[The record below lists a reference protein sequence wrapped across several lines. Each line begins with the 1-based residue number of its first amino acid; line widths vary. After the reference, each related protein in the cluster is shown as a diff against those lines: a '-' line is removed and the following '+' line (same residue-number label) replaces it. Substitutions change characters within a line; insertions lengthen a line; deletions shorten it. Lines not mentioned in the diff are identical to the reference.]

1 MQVKISKDIFNS
13 SAHDSELN
21 KLLNFFSDGRHFL
34 VFEDEDEIE
43 AYRNSSWKKN
53 ELNKRQLKDIDEYI
67 VASTRRKKSKKTI
80 SVSNKDSIFFTPIEA
95 YLYLGQPL
103 VVILENSEYEL
114 PFINAIIRH
123 FDFSGSLEHA
133 KQQLWLIFENG
144 GGSSINSVIKGK
156 ISSYT
161 SMYFTKPPNNY
172 LRTFVI
178 MDSDKKYPDMQI
190 VKSKWEFLKQND
202 IHFHILYKRE
212 KENYMP
218 SSIFQNFVNTDKQKR
233 KYAKCF
239 LQLNNPQKDFID
251 IEKGFFAKKG
261 EDKKSI
267 KKREELLPEEI
278 ALYNKIPAYDYEIL
292 DIGFSQF
299 GNFKS
304 TFSNH
309 FNEVSREDMLER
321 ISHQP
326 KLKSEIDE
334 RERNEF
340 DHIVHELIYLL

>member
-13 SAHDSELN
+13 SAHDSELS
-21 KLLNFFSDGRHFL
+21 KLLIFFLDKRHFL
-34 VFEDEDEIE
+34 VFEDNDEIE
-43 AYRNSSWKKN
+43 AYQNSSWKKN
-53 ELNKRQLKDIDEYI
+53 ELNKRHLKDINEYI
-67 VASTRRKKSKKTI
+67 VTSTRRKKSKKIT
-80 SVSNKDSIFFTPIEA
+80 VSNKDSTCFTPGEA
-95 YLYLGQPL
+95 CLYLGQPL

-114 PFINAIIRH
+114 PFINAIIKH
-123 FDFSGSLEHA
+123 FDFSGSLENA
-133 KQQLWLIFENG
+133 KHQLWLIFENG

-161 SMYFTKPPNNY
+161 NMYFTKPKEKY

-190 VKSKWEFLKQND
+190 DKSKWEFLKQND
-202 IHFHILYKRE
+202 IHYHILYKRE

-218 SSIFQNFVNTDKQKR
+218 NSIFQNFVNTDKQKK
-233 KYAKCF
+233 KYAECF
-239 LQLNNPQKDFID
+239 LKLNNPQKDFID

-278 ALYNKIPAYDYEIL
+278 ALYKKITTEEYEIL

-309 FNEVSREDMLER
+309 FNKVSRADILER

-326 KLKSEIDE
+326 IIKSEIDG

-340 DHIVHELIYLL
+340 EHIVHKLIYLL